1 MRQKTVRK
9 RTREKELRGLSI
21 VPDAI
26 GEPIMSEA
34 LQRHSRRRER
44 REGLRR
50 GKEGK
55 ATLV

>member
-1 MRQKTVRK
+1 MRK